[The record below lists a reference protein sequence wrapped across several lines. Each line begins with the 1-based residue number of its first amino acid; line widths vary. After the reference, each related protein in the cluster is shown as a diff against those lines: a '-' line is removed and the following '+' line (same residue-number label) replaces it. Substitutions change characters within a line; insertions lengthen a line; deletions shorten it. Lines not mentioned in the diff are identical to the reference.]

1 MKESV
6 EILSDDEVQGAS
18 SRPSG
23 PTERPVAASPP
34 VTVGRPAAA
43 KTPAAPKKKVKKE
56 TAGVDGEGRPGDDDG
71 DNTVSAPKVNTKA
84 ESKSDAPDE
93 PALKSKAKSKTSD
106 DDDDLLPA
114 SKKKAKSKA
123 KSTAKP
129 KVKAKA
135 KSTGKAKGKS
145 TAKSSTKKKPAAA
158 ASSLPDE
165 SEEGRA
171 NTTRADDSEQN
182 PDAAADGG
190 TTGFDASPP
199 SASTAKSRGRG
210 RGNGPIKRPAGRS
223 VEPKGPCSQKA
234 YKYCYHKDQKW
245 GIKFKGHEVMTEACG
260 VEIEKGK
267 PTLDVKQLDMMMQQA
282 ASETAAAGGAP
293 ASAADGGA
301 AVAASAEVA
310 EGVEEEQPVEED
322 EVTED

>member
-1 MKESV
+1 M
-6 EILSDDEVQGAS
+6 
-18 SRPSG
+18 
-23 PTERPVAASPP
+23 
-34 VTVGRPAAA
+34 
-43 KTPAAPKKKVKKE
+43 KKE

-106 DDDDLLPA
+106 DDDLLPA
-114 SKKKAKSKA
+114 SKKKQRARRRAQRSRRSRRRQRA
-123 KSTAKP
+123 Q
-129 KVKAKA
+129 
-135 KSTGKAKGKS
+135 GRQR
-145 TAKSSTKKKPAAA
+145 
-158 ASSLPDE
+158 ASRPPSLAPRR
-165 SEEGRA
+165 SLLPLLQVCQMNLKRGRA

-245 GIKFKGHEVMTEACG
+245 GIKFKGHEVMTVGLASQFAFRFSSSHCEFLQLLHG
-260 VEIEKGK
+260 
-267 PTLDVKQLDMMMQQA
+267 TLSFVILCRLV
-282 ASETAAAGGAP
+282 S
-293 ASAADGGA
+293 
-301 AVAASAEVA
+301 
-310 EGVEEEQPVEED
+310 
-322 EVTED
+322 

>member
-1 MKESV
+1 MIRIYSVASQVVIRWHLLMKESV

-245 GIKFKGHEVMTEACG
+245 GIKFKGHEVMTVGLASQFAFRFSSSHCEFLQLLHG
-260 VEIEKGK
+260 
-267 PTLDVKQLDMMMQQA
+267 TLSFVILCRLV
-282 ASETAAAGGAP
+282 S
-293 ASAADGGA
+293 
-301 AVAASAEVA
+301 
-310 EGVEEEQPVEED
+310 
-322 EVTED
+322 

>member
-1 MKESV
+1 MIRIYSVASQVVIRWHLLMKESV

-71 DNTVSAPKVNTKA
+71 DNTVSAR
-84 ESKSDAPDE
+84 KSTQKQRASLMLPTSQ
-93 PALKSKAKSKTSD
+93 PLKSKAKSKTS

-199 SASTAKSRGRG
+199 SAQYCKEP
-210 RGNGPIKRPAGRS
+210 GP
-223 VEPKGPCSQKA
+223 GPGQRA
-234 YKYCYHKDQKW
+234 H
-245 GIKFKGHEVMTEACG
+245 
-260 VEIEKGK
+260 
-267 PTLDVKQLDMMMQQA
+267 
-282 ASETAAAGGAP
+282 
-293 ASAADGGA
+293 
-301 AVAASAEVA
+301 
-310 EGVEEEQPVEED
+310 
-322 EVTED
+322 